1 MRRNLYTWI
10 NDLLHLF
17 YPHTCAG
24 CGSDLLEQQQHIC
37 FMCHYQLPLTG
48 FEKHAGNPVER
59 LFYGLLPV
67 QAASATYYFNKQTAL
82 QQLIHALKYKNRP
95 EVGLQLGRWMGQQLQ
110 QSNRFTAVQ
119 ALVPMPLFV
128 HRQQQRGYNQ
138 AERLCAGMAEV
149 LQLPVWD
156 GVIIRSKNTATQ
168 TRKSRLE
175 RRSNV
180 AGSFYVAKP
189 NTLANTHV
197 LLVDDVVTTGATL
210 EACGTTLLQVPG
222 VQLSIATLAWA
233 TKD

>member
-1 MRRNLYTWI
+1 MRQLLPSLL

-24 CGSDLLEQQQHIC
+24 CGSDLLEQHQHIC
-37 FMCHYQLPLTG
+37 FLCHYQLPLTG
-48 FEKHAGNPVER
+48 FEKNAGNPVEQ

-67 QAASATYYFNKQTAL
+67 QAASATYYFNKQTSL

-110 QSNRFTAVQ
+110 QSNRFTTVQ
-119 ALVPMPLFV
+119 ALVPMPLFI

-149 LQLPVWD
+149 LQLPVLED
-156 GVIIRSKNTATQ
+156 AVIRSKATSTQ
-168 TRKSRLE
+168 TRKNRVE
-175 RRSNV
+175 RRENV
-180 AGSFYVAKP
+180 ADSFLIAKP
-189 NTLANTHV
+189 EALQGKHL

-210 EACGTTLLQVPG
+210 EACGSALLQG
-222 VQLSIATLAWA
+222 AAVQLSVATLAWA